1 MLKFKREHVRRFEFG
16 MFILPAIIT
25 ILFAFYIPFIMSML
39 YSLTQWNGIS
49 SQPKF
54 IGLDNFKSIFIS
66 DDHFKQS
73 IIFTLKFSFLYILC
87 VNALSLIV
95 ALALDQKLRTT
106 NLLRAAFFVPYIL
119 SLVIVGF
126 IWRFILNQGFDT
138 LAEFTGIGFFKLS
151 WLGVPNLAFIS
162 IIIVSVWQSI
172 GFYIVIY
179 IAGLQAVP
187 RELLESSIID
197 GAGPFQRFFNV
208 TLPLLAPS
216 VTVCM
221 FMSMTNAIKVFD
233 VILSLTGGGPGGS
246 TYSVALDIYRDTFQ
260 NNMYGYGSAKA
271 LVLFVVVLLITI
283 LQLTYFKR
291 REVEH

>member
-1 MLKFKREHVRRFEFG
+1 MLKFKREHVRSFEFG
-16 MFILPAIIT
+16 MFILPVIIT
-25 ILFAFYIPFIMSML
+25 ILYAFYIPFIMSML

-73 IIFTLKFSFLYILC
+73 IIFTFKFSILYILC

-126 IWRFILNQGFDT
+126 IWRFILNQGFDA

-179 IAGLQAVP
+179 IAGLQSVP

-197 GAGPFQRFFNV
+197 GAGPFQRFLSV

-271 LVLFVVVLLITI
+271 LVLFVVVLMITI